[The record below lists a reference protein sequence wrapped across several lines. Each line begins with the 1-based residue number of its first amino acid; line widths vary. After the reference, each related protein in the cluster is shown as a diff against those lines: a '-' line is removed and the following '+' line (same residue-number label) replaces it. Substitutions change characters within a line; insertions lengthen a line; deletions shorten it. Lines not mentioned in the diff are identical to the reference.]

1 MCFLEQAPYVSLRFR
16 LNITPTLVFAVQ
28 LLSLVVQI
36 FLSQML
42 NIQEP
47 LHYLID
53 SPIYKCQSQVTQ
65 GVVGQTLLEGANH
78 RDKQSSNQITAVR
91 NCPHSNMRRDNLF

>member
-1 MCFLEQAPYVSLRFR
+1 MLPGTSLHFR
-16 LNITPTLVFAVQ
+16 LNRTPTLVFAVQ

-42 NIQEP
+42 NVQEP

-53 SPIYKCQSQVTQ
+53 SPIYECQSQVTQ

-78 RDKQSSNQITAVR
+78 RDKQAVIK
-91 NCPHSNMRRDNLF
+91 